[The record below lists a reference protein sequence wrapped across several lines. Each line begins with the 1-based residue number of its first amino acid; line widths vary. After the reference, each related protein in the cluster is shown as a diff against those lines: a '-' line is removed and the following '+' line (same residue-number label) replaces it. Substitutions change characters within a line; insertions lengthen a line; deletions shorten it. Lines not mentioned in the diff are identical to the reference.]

1 MPSRPLPFRPSF
13 TLLLLYVAGFFF
25 FYAMLFA
32 LPELVAGYRALP
44 QNTAPLTP
52 EELERAKQISQQALS
67 GGKVL
72 LAVLA
77 ALATAGLGIWRRAL
91 PGVRYPDRGVVR

>member
-13 TLLLLYVAGFFF
+13 TLLLLYVAGFFL

-32 LPELVAGYRALP
+32 LPGLISELRQLP
-44 QNTAPLTP
+44 PSTAPFTP
-52 EELERAKQISQQALS
+52 EELERAKQVSQQALS

-72 LAVLA
+72 LSLLA
-77 ALATAGLGIWRRAL
+77 ALATAGLGVWRKVL
-91 PGVRYPDRGVVR
+91 PGVR